1 MQESVCFPTEKP
13 GWPVCCQ
20 ADLAGPA
27 CFLSMASKISCKLLH
42 SGLNPGALKVLL
54 CFLESSS
61 VLRPFVLW
69 TSVFFKARQNPPD
82 SGDFCLF
89 AVIYDPDM
97 PSVAVLLCK
106 ALLETALNREQ
117 ACERSF
123 LSAPSSA
130 FYPAPRSAS
139 ALDPCRSKQPTAAE

>member
-1 MQESVCFPTEKP
+1 MPQEKP
-13 GWPVCCQ
+13 GRSVCCQ

-27 CFLSMASKISCKLLH
+27 CFLSIVSKNCFAASSFWPY
-42 SGLNPGALKVLL
+42 PGALKVLL